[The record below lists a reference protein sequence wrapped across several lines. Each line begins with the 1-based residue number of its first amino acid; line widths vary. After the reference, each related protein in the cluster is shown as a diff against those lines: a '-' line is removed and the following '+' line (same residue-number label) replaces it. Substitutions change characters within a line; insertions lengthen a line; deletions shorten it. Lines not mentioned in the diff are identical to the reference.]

1 MFFIFVQVN
10 RDSSKYK
17 NFLNFIKLQYVIMY
31 ENFPMYVDKN

>member
-17 NFLNFIKLQYVIMY
+17 NLNFIKLQYVIMY